1 MNTIT
6 VVSAHGQGMAAYQR
20 HFQYWDADGTGNG
33 LIVIS
38 PENDPVLCTQGYR
51 CETVWHGKAEHNGR
65 ESWKRFQRIIESLKD
80 RNWDWCVM
88 HEYDSFCLDPKLPEH
103 PGFYG
108 NLWENRESPKYM
120 APRYA
125 NPPWTFDHDSFD
137 KMAAVAAKYPGI
149 YENGEADR
157 YWSALAFMANVPIL
171 PYDPPGFSRGL
182 IDEKKKTIQ
191 ALRKAIYAGAY
202 AIHGVKSKWALA
214 AVEEFWDQRPKNDQT
229 AIQNLP

>member
-6 VVSAHGQGMAAYQR
+6 VVSAHGQGIAAFER
-20 HFQYWDADGTGNG
+20 HLKYWKGDV
-33 LIVIS
+33 LVVS
-38 PENDPVLCTQGYR
+38 PTDDPVEFPDGDVIKCGLAQ
-51 CETVWHGKAEHNGR
+51 HNGR
-65 ESWKRFQRIIESLKD
+65 ESWKRFQIIISYLQND
-80 RNWDWCVM
+80 TWDWCVM

-125 NPPWTFDHDSFD
+125 NPPWTFDRESFLR
-137 KMAAVAAKYPGI
+137 MAAVAARYPGI

-157 YWSALAFMANVPIL
+157 YWSALAFIAGVPIL

-214 AVEEFWDQRPKNDQT
+214 AVEEFWDQRPKNE
-229 AIQNLP
+229 